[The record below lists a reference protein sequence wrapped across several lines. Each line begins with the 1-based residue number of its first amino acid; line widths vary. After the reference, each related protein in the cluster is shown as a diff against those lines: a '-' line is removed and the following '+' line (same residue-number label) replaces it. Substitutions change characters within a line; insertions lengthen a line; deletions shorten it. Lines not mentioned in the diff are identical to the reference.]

1 MKTVTLP
8 IPADNSL
15 WSRQSRIIKPD
26 RFLHIF
32 EETPDDVKAR
42 VSAEAEKTRTAAE
55 AERGTKGKAEPLD
68 G

>member
-32 EETPDDVKAR
+32 EETPDDVKAK
-42 VSAEAEKTRTAAE
+42 SSAE
-55 AERGTKGKAEPLD
+55 AERGTKSKAEPLD
-68 G
+68 ESH